1 MRWLLLFIPFNL
13 MGQFTHTVNIYDA
26 NSIPIDNVE
35 VKLYRRTIPN
45 IPGFTQQTNYNGH
58 SYYRSTTS
66 STWTNAKTTCENMG
80 GHLATI
86 SSSAE
91 NSFLFNTWPSGW
103 IGLYQDKTGAFYSEP
118 NGGWRWT
125 EIENTDAKHN
135 FDTKNYTTTLVDNM
149 GFANATMYNGPTLVT
164 TGGNYVQFDGV
175 NDYAITGNLAPS
187 FPNAQKIQTLQLLCY
202 PQSTGVL
209 VTELGVGDANSGWH
223 ASVMEITSSGTL
235 RVGFWNGT
243 GISNISTPITMNT
256 WHEITMTYDGTS
268 LRGYLDGTYFGIIT
282 FNREVPHSNSGNGM
296 YYALAKSD
304 ATNMGNGTF
313 GQYRLGNFR
322 VFNRVLTDDEIDRSW
337 MYISYRYGR
346 MKYTNWN
353 GGEPNNSG
361 GEDYIQFVT
370 NGRWNDLPNTSLPYV
385 IEFDYIVTTTPWTV
399 HSTNTTSNGRV
410 AYSYPTDPSKE
421 YYVEVRVPTTTSTVS
436 SDDYSY
442 LSDVFLGETS
452 LKSYHY
458 HQWDLNM
465 DGSIS
470 VGDLLYLIKSVLGLQ
485 SWVNQTYLFTQSEW
499 NSLNANTTN
508 LTTTIQGNT
517 TTYTFNINSGG
528 TTNLYLLTK
537 GFGDQSQV
545 RYQ

>member
-1 MRWLLLFIPFNL
+1 
-13 MGQFTHTVNIYDA
+13 
-26 NSIPIDNVE
+26 
-35 VKLYRRTIPN
+35 
-45 IPGFTQQTNYNGH
+45 
-58 SYYRSTTS
+58 
-66 STWTNAKTTCENMG
+66 
-80 GHLATI
+80 
-86 SSSAE
+86 
-91 NSFLFNTWPSGW
+91 
-103 IGLYQDKTGAFYSEP
+103 
-118 NGGWRWT
+118 
-125 EIENTDAKHN
+125 
-135 FDTKNYTTTLVDNM
+135 
-149 GFANATMYNGPTLVT
+149 
-164 TGGNYVQFDGV
+164 
-175 NDYAITGNLAPS
+175 
-187 FPNAQKIQTLQLLCY
+187 
-202 PQSTGVL
+202 
-209 VTELGVGDANSGWH
+209 
-223 ASVMEITSSGTL
+223 
-235 RVGFWNGT
+235 
-243 GISNISTPITMNT
+243 
-256 WHEITMTYDGTS
+256 
-268 LRGYLDGTYFGIIT
+268 
-282 FNREVPHSNSGNGM
+282 
-296 YYALAKSD
+296 
-304 ATNMGNGTF
+304 
-313 GQYRLGNFR
+313 LGNFR

-370 NGRWNDLPNTSLPYV
+370 SGRWNDLPNTSLPYV

-399 HSTNTTSNGRV
+399 HSTSTTSNGRV
-410 AYSYPTDPSKE
+410 TYSYPTDPSKE
-421 YYVEVRVPTTTSTVS
+421 YYVEVTVPTTTSTIS

-442 LSDVFLGETS
+442 LSDVFLGKTS

-470 VGDLLYLIKSVLGLQ
+470 VSDLLYLIKSVLGLQ

>member
-1 MRWLLLFIPFNL
+1 
-13 MGQFTHTVNIYDA
+13 
-26 NSIPIDNVE
+26 
-35 VKLYRRTIPN
+35 
-45 IPGFTQQTNYNGH
+45 
-58 SYYRSTTS
+58 
-66 STWTNAKTTCENMG
+66 
-80 GHLATI
+80 
-86 SSSAE
+86 
-91 NSFLFNTWPSGW
+91 
-103 IGLYQDKTGAFYSEP
+103 
-118 NGGWRWT
+118 
-125 EIENTDAKHN
+125 
-135 FDTKNYTTTLVDNM
+135 M

-164 TGGNYVQFDGV
+164 TGGNYIQFDGV
-175 NDYAITGNLAPS
+175 NDYAITGNLSPS
-187 FPNAQKIQTLQLLCY
+187 FPNAQTTQTLQLLCY
-202 PQSTGVL
+202 PQSTGIL
-209 VTELGVGDANSGWH
+209 VTELGVGNANSGWH
-223 ASVMEITSSGTL
+223 ASVMEITASGTL
-235 RVGFWNGT
+235 RVGFWNGL

-282 FNREVPHSNSGNGM
+282 FNREVPHSSSGNGM

-370 NGRWNDLPNTSLPYV
+370 SGRWNDLPNTSLPYV

-399 HSTNTTSNGRV
+399 HSTSTTSNGRV
-410 AYSYPTDPSKE
+410 TYSYPTDPSKE
-421 YYVEVRVPTTTSTVS
+421 YYVEVTVPTTTSTIS

-442 LSDVFLGETS
+442 LSDVFLGKTS

-470 VGDLLYLIKSVLGLQ
+470 VSDLLYLIKSVLGLQ

-508 LTTTIQGNT
+508 QTTTIQGNT
-517 TTYTFNINSGG
+517 TTHTFNINSGG

-537 GFGDQSQV
+537 GFGDQSLV